1 MAPREGWGIMSL
13 CQRGL
18 LTSWC
23 PVVLVHSLDLY
34 MHFGALDLQ
43 PLYPTNL
50 VVCVI
55 FLVEGWEQKLLHL
68 GFIVFYD
75 SIYNKI

>member
-1 MAPREGWGIMSL
+1 MSL

-18 LTSWC
+18 LTSRC
-23 PVVLVHSLDLY
+23 HEVLVHSLDLY
-34 MHFGALDLQ
+34 MHFGALDPQ

-55 FLVEGWEQKLLHL
+55 FLVAGWEHYRRT
-68 GFIVFYD
+68 ISART
-75 SIYNKI
+75 SILRSRISISPVT

>member
-1 MAPREGWGIMSL
+1 MSL

-23 PVVLVHSLDLY
+23 HVELVHSLDLY
-34 MHFGALDLQ
+34 IHFVALDPQ

-68 GFIVFYD
+68 GLIVFYD